1 MAGLNSSNQR
11 IQSIEQ
17 LVSPYVQKL
26 GYELVDLEYIP
37 KSSHG
42 SATLRVF
49 IDSLSGKPISF
60 DDCVAVDHGLDE
72 IFTSPEFEQLV
83 PEGFTLEVSSPG
95 IDRPLKKAEDFI
107 RFVGSTVLIK
117 TVRALSLEEMGNA
130 TYFEHHK
137 KQKNFYGTLLSFT
150 QEAIE
155 LETDGQRFFIPFS
168 LVTKAQ
174 LDVSSGLET

>member
-11 IQSIEQ
+11 IRSIEQ
-17 LVSPYVQKL
+17 LVSSYIQKL
-26 GYELVDLEYIP
+26 GYELVDLEFSP

-42 SATLRVF
+42 SATLRLF
-49 IDSLSGKPISF
+49 IDSLSGTPISF
-60 DDCVAVDHGLDE
+60 DDCATVDHQLDE
-72 IFTSPEFEQLV
+72 VFTSPEFEQLV

-95 IDRPLKKAEDFI
+95 IDRPLKKPEDFV
-107 RFVGSTVLIK
+107 RFVGSPVLIK

-130 TYFEHHK
+130 IYFEHHQ
-137 KQKNFYGTLLSFT
+137 KQKNFFGTLRSFKE
-150 QEAIE
+150 EAIE

-174 LDVSSGLET
+174 LDVSSKLET